1 MLRIYKVYMADTDRE
16 TGEDHAF
23 IVTVPAEDEDKA
35 RDYCAGN
42 GEIIAVRD
50 VTEKY
55 QIDASLFI
63 DSVVDALKVAGFGR
77 TECDIVGCALS
88 QILQNV
94 C

>member
-50 VTEKY
+50 VTDEY
-55 QIDASLFI
+55 PIDI

-77 TECDIVGCALS
+77 IECDIVGRALS
-88 QILQNV
+88 QILQNM